1 MYPLAKTLASLTI
14 GTVLLSACATPKIA
28 NDSIATTEQKT
39 NSAQQSF
46 ARMKQ
51 SGSVIRINQAKL
63 AGTEI
68 SIKKTDPLPAFFSAK
83 FYYNSASATSDTILQ
98 DIGRRTGLKVEIQRV
113 SQQQNNQSQNQG
125 QNQTPKLYA
134 NSIEWNGSLSGLM
147 DHITSKIDRSWSY
160 KDGVISV
167 FRTQTRTFNVY
178 LPSGKKNLS
187 SSISLS
193 GSGSSTGNVSVSS
206 SSTVDPYGSLLQSIT
221 AIVSEGSEGTSS
233 SINNVVT
240 NEALG
245 LVTVTA
251 TPPQLDRIATIINS
265 INDRFAQNVLIG
277 VKIYNLTLN
286 NEFNA
291 GASLDLAYAGVT
303 KKLSADL
310 NPAALITPDTG
321 TPGQLIL
328 SKDPSAK
335 FGGSTAIL
343 QALETLGKVSFVTS
357 GQVIAANGQPSPLQV
372 ANEFTF
378 LASSTTTQTANVG
391 ATTTLTPGTKTVGFT
406 ANFLPLILGDNRIL
420 LQYQINLSSLLSLNS
435 ITSGDSSIQI
445 PNISTQSLQQQAFL
459 KDGQSIVLFG
469 FEQERS
475 ANNGKTGV
483 SSIGSSSSTNRN
495 LMVIVLEV
503 YGGK

>member
-1 MYPLAKTLASLTI
+1 MFLLANKLTAVSLALFI
-14 GTVLLSACATPKIA
+14 LSGCASQKLA
-28 NDSIATTEQKT
+28 NDTIASTEAKAS
-39 NSAQQSF
+39 SAQDSF
-46 ARMKQ
+46 LRMKQ
-51 SGSVIRINQAKL
+51 SGSVIRVNQAKL
-63 AGTEI
+63 AGSTI
-68 SIKKTDPLPAFFSAK
+68 SIKKTAPIPPVFSTK
-83 FYYNSASATSDTILQ
+83 FYYNSASATSDVILQ
-98 DIGRRTGLKVEIQRV
+98 DIGRRTGFKIEIQRQ
-113 SQQQNNQSQNQG
+113 SQQPGNQSQSQAP
-125 QNQTPKLYA
+125 TLYS
-134 NSIEWNGSLSGLM
+134 NSIEWNGTLSGLL
-147 DHITSKIDRSWSY
+147 DHVTTKMDRSWSY
-160 KDGVISV
+160 KDGVVSI
-167 FRTQTRTFNVY
+167 FKTQTRTFNVY
-178 LPSGKKNLS
+178 LPSGKKSIS

-193 GSGSSTGNVSVSS
+193 GSGSSTGTVSVA
-206 SSTVDPYGSLLQSIT
+206 STSMVDPYGSLLQSIT
-221 AIVSEGSEGTSS
+221 AIVNEGAESS
-233 SINNVVT
+233 SSSTNNVVT

-265 INDRFAQNVLIG
+265 INERFAQNVLIG
-277 VKIYNLTLN
+277 VKVYNLTLS
-286 NEFNA
+286 NEFNL
-291 GASLDLAYAGVT
+291 GASLDLAYQGVT

-310 NPAALITPDTG
+310 NPAALLAPDTG
-321 TPGQLIL
+321 TPGQLIF

-335 FGGSTAIL
+335 FGGSSAIL
-343 QALETLGKVSFVTS
+343 QALESLGKVSFVTS

-435 ITSGDSSIQI
+435 ISSGDSTIQI

-475 ANNGKTGV
+475 ANNGRNGISAISTAT
-483 SSIGSSSSTNRN
+483 SSNRN

>member
-1 MYPLAKTLASLTI
+1 MYPLVKKLTAIAVAMTMATGCVSQKMAS
-14 GTVLLSACATPKIA
+14 
-28 NDSIATTEQKT
+28 DSIASAEDRT
-39 NSAQQSF
+39 NTAQDSF
-46 ARMKQ
+46 SHMKE
-51 SGSVIRINQAKL
+51 SGSVVRINQAKL

-68 SIKKTDPLPAFFSAK
+68 SIKKVTPNPAVFSAP
-83 FYYNSASATSDTILQ
+83 FYYNSASATNESILQ
-98 DIGRRTGLKVEIQRV
+98 DISRRTGFKLDMQRV
-113 SQQQNNQSQNQG
+113 SAQQAAPATQPNA
-125 QNQTPKLYA
+125 KALLYA
-134 NSIEWNGSLSGLM
+134 NSIEWTGTLAGLL
-147 DHITSKIDRSWSY
+147 DQITTKMERSWEF
-160 KDGVISV
+160 KDGSIFV

-178 LPSGKKNLS
+178 LPSGKKTLS
-187 SSISLS
+187 SSISL
-193 GSGSSTGNVSVSS
+193 GGEGDSSTGTVSVSS
-206 SSTVDPYGSLLQSIT
+206 ASTVDPYGSLLQSIT
-221 AIVSEGSEGTSS
+221 AIVNEGSEGAGATT
-233 SINNVVT
+233 NNVVT

-251 TPPQLDRIATIINS
+251 TPAQLNRIGSIITS
-265 INDRFAQNVLIG
+265 INERFAQNVLIG

-286 NEFNA
+286 SEFNA

-303 KKLSADL
+303 KKLTADL
-310 NPAALITPDTG
+310 NPGGLLPPDAG
-321 TPGQLIL
+321 TPGQLIF
-328 SKDPSAK
+328 SKSPNAK

-343 QALETLGKVSFVTS
+343 QALESLGKVSFVTS

-475 ANNGKTGV
+475 ANTGRTGI
-483 SSIGSSSSTNRN
+483 SSIGKGSSTNRN

-503 YGGK
+503 FGGK